1 MGVSLSHCIADGRMS
16 KSELLRAENCTCFSY
31 IWVLIFATESFFF
44 FPSTTSDDM
53 VLYVSLMHIGIITQ
67 FISPVETNS
76 YTSDHNWLQCS
87 LFCTLANEM
96 NVLFWNQ
103 ITGIQ
108 ILSMM
113 FCFTQVLSSK
123 CKYLVISEGETCY
136 VAPLFRWNQ
145 ITLQLS
151 GNCLSLMQLWI
162 FQIVLKCRRRR

>member
-1 MGVSLSHCIADGRMS
+1 MAECPNQDS
-16 KSELLRAENCTCFSY
+16 SELRTVLVLPTYKFSF
-31 IWVLIFATESFFF
+31 LPLNLFFF
-44 FPSTTSDDM
+44 FFFFITSGDT

-67 FISPVETNS
+67 FISPIETNS
-76 YTSDHNWLQCS
+76 CTSDHNWLQCS

-108 ILSMM
+108 ILSMT
-113 FCFTQVLSSK
+113 FCFTQVSSSK

-151 GNCLSLMQLWI
+151 CNCLSLMQLGT
-162 FQIVLKCRRRR
+162 FQIMLKWRRQR